1 MWVKNVVIERR
12 DPKYSNIS
20 LVISLV
26 MISEWFQRVGSSI
39 PRGFSRYFILEL
51 LKKKERTGKEIIDY
65 AVKQS
70 NGIWKPSPGLIYPLL
85 GRLLDEGLIEES
97 KDGKYQLT
105 KKGIETASDVD
116 KINDIV
122 RKQLE
127 VLFRLGNVGRFVA
140 IDILEKISS
149 MGSILSSNFA
159 HMTDEET
166 KKYKHFLESELKK
179 IQGKEVKKKGKEIKI
194 E

>member
-1 MWVKNVVIERR
+1 
-12 DPKYSNIS
+12 
-20 LVISLV
+20 

-51 LKKKERTGKEIIDY
+51 LKKKARTGKEIIDY
-65 AVKQS
+65 AVEQS

-85 GRLLDEGLIEES
+85 GRLLDEGLIEEA
-97 KDGKYQLT
+97 KDGRYQLT
-105 KKGIETASDVD
+105 KKGLETAKDVD

-122 RKQLE
+122 KKQLD

-140 IDILEKISS
+140 LDLLEKIST
-149 MGSILSSNFA
+149 MGSILSSNITN
-159 HMTDEET
+159 MTDEET
-166 KKYKHFLESELKK
+166 QKYRKFLQEELKK
-179 IQGKEVKKKGKEIKI
+179 IDEKNVKKKGKEIKI